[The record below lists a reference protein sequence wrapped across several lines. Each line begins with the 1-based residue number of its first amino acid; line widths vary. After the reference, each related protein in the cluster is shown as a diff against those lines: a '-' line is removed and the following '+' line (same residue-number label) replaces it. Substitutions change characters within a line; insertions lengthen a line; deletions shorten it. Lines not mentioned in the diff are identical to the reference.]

1 MGRTGW
7 ESAALVVVLA
17 SAWVAPARAQNVA
30 PPPAAA
36 HGGVLLPPVPQ
47 LQLSW
52 PVAPLRFS
60 FSGAEVS
67 GYANGPLRLF
77 RAESIWLETP
87 GFQLLTAT
95 SAERAFELDCSVTCQ
110 PIVKYTFDVEA
121 RVPLLRSSPD
131 ATVTEAHAFLRSS
144 SYYTSQR
151 ARSVGLI
158 TTGLAGTL
166 NF

>member
-7 ESAALVVVLA
+7 ESAVLGIFIA
-17 SAWVAPARAQNVA
+17 VAWAAPARAQNVA
-30 PPPAAA
+30 PPPATA
-36 HGGVLLPPVPQ
+36 HAGVVLPPVPQ
-47 LQLSW
+47 LRLSW

-60 FSGAEVS
+60 FSGTEVT

-77 RAESIWLETP
+77 RAESLWLETP
-87 GFQLLTAT
+87 AFQLLTAT
-95 SAERAFELDCSVTCQ
+95 SAERAFELDCSLTCQ
-110 PIVKYTFDVEA
+110 PIAKYTFDVEA

-144 SYYTSQR
+144 SYYTSQSAHR
-151 ARSVGLI
+151 AGLL
-158 TTGLAGTL
+158 TTGIAGTL